1 VRALVASTTRVIDG
15 GGRTVIPGLIDSH
28 VHALG
33 VAAAEATQ
41 PFQNLRS
48 IGEQLNVRVVLE
60 GSVRRSDKAYL
71 VYLETSLGSA
81 CEVRYLL
88 RLAVRLGFLK
98 TEEISSLEARYSD
111 AIRTLQKLIDTI
123 ARSIKS
129 QKRQTRAG
137 ESRKPKA
144 ES

>member
-1 VRALVASTTRVIDG
+1 MRAMSRDYTQLRAFNLVDEVVVDVYVLTRSLPEDE
-15 GGRTVIPGLIDSH
+15 RYGLQ
-28 VHALG
+28 AQMRR
-33 VAAAEATQ
+33 AAVSAPA
-41 PFQNLRS
+41 N
-48 IGEQLNVRVVLE
+48 IVE

>member
-1 VRALVASTTRVIDG
+1 MRAMSRDYTQLRAFNLVDKVVVDVYVLTRSLPEDERYG
-15 GGRTVIPGLIDSH
+15 LQAQMRRATVSAPANI
-28 VHALG
+28 V
-33 VAAAEATQ
+33 
-41 PFQNLRS
+41 
-48 IGEQLNVRVVLE
+48 E

>member
-1 VRALVASTTRVIDG
+1 MSRDYTQLRAFNLVDKVVVDVYVLTRSLPEDE
-15 GGRTVIPGLIDSH
+15 RYGLQ
-28 VHALG
+28 AQMRR
-33 VAAAEATQ
+33 AAVSAPA
-41 PFQNLRS
+41 N
-48 IGEQLNVRVVLE
+48 IVE

>member
-1 VRALVASTTRVIDG
+1 MSRDYTQLRAFNLVDEVVVDVYVLTRSLPEDE
-15 GGRTVIPGLIDSH
+15 RYGLQ
-28 VHALG
+28 AQLRR
-33 VAAAEATQ
+33 AAVSAPA
-41 PFQNLRS
+41 N
-48 IGEQLNVRVVLE
+48 IVE

-98 TEEISSLEARYSD
+98 REEISNLEARYSE

-123 ARSIKS
+123 ARAIKS
-129 QKRQTRAG
+129 QKRRTRVDG
-137 ESRKPKA
+137 RT
-144 ES
+144 

>member
-1 VRALVASTTRVIDG
+1 MRAMSRDYTQLRAFNLVDKVVVDVYVLTRSLPEDE
-15 GGRTVIPGLIDSH
+15 RYGLQ
-28 VHALG
+28 AQMRR
-33 VAAAEATQ
+33 AAVSAPA
-41 PFQNLRS
+41 N
-48 IGEQLNVRVVLE
+48 IVE

>member
-1 VRALVASTTRVIDG
+1 MRSMSRDYTQLRAFNLVDEVVVDVYVLTRSLPEDE
-15 GGRTVIPGLIDSH
+15 RYGLQ
-28 VHALG
+28 AQMRR
-33 VAAAEATQ
+33 AAVSAPA
-41 PFQNLRS
+41 N
-48 IGEQLNVRVVLE
+48 IVE